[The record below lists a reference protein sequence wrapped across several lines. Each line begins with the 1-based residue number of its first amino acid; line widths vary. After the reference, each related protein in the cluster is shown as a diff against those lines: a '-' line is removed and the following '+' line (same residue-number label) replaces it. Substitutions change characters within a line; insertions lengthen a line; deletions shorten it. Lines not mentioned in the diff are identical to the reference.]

1 MTLKV
6 ICTEGVVI
14 EEDLLNKFTEAFK
27 LISKEEDLDNDASIN
42 IKIIKDEEMLNL
54 NNHFRNKE
62 TSTNVLSFTN
72 EDISKSITGNL
83 GDIAINYDYIL
94 KESNEQNKTFDDHM
108 IHMLIHGIY
117 HILGFEHDNDKVANV
132 MEKKE
137 VTLLNKLNISN
148 PYN

>member
-14 EEDLLNKFTEAFK
+14 EEDLLNKFTQAFK
-27 LISKEEDLDNDASIN
+27 LISKEEDLDDNASIN
-42 IKIIKDEEMLNL
+42 IKIIKDKEMLNL

-94 KESNEQNKTFDDHM
+94 EESNEQNKTFNDHM

-117 HILGFEHDNDKVANV
+117 HILGFDHDNDKVANV

-137 VTLLNKLNISN
+137 VTILNKLNISN

>member
-6 ICTEGVVI
+6 ICTEGVAI
-14 EEDLLNKFTEAFK
+14 EEDLLNKLTDAFK
-27 LISKEEDLDNDASIN
+27 LISKEEDLDNNASIN
-42 IKIIKDEEMLNL
+42 IKIIKDKEMLNL

-62 TSTNVLSFTN
+62 SSTNVLSFTN

-94 KESNEQNKTFDDHM
+94 EESNEQNKTFDDHM

-117 HILGFEHDNDKVANV
+117 HILGFDHDNDKVANV

>member
-6 ICTEGVVI
+6 ICTDGVVI

-94 KESNEQNKTFDDHM
+94 EESNKQNKTFDDHM

-117 HILGFEHDNDKVANV
+117 HILGFDHDNDKVANV

>member
-6 ICTEGVVI
+6 ICTEGVLI
-14 EEDLLNKFTEAFK
+14 EEGLLNKFTEAFK
-27 LISKEEDLDNDASIN
+27 LISKEEDLDDNASIN
-42 IKIIKDEEMLNL
+42 IKIIKDKEMLNL

-62 TSTNVLSFTN
+62 SSTNVLSFTN

-137 VTLLNKLNISN
+137 VTLLKKLNISN

>member
-1 MTLKV
+1 MTLKI

-14 EEDLLNKFTEAFK
+14 EDDLLNKFKEAFK
-27 LISKEEDLDNDASIN
+27 LISKEENLDDNASIN
-42 IKIIKDEEMLNL
+42 IKIIKNKEMLNL

-62 TSTNVLSFTN
+62 SSTNVLSFTN

-94 KESNEQNKTFDDHM
+94 EESYKQNKTFDDHM

-117 HILGFEHDNDKVANV
+117 HILGFDHEDDKVAHI
-132 MEKKE
+132 MERKE
-137 VTLLNKLNISN
+137 VTLLNKLNITD

>member
-94 KESNEQNKTFDDHM
+94 EESNEQNKTFDDHM

-117 HILGFEHDNDKVANV
+117 HILGFEHDNDKVAKII
-132 MEKKE
+132 EKKE

>member
-94 KESNEQNKTFDDHM
+94 EESNKQNKTFDDHM

-117 HILGFEHDNDKVANV
+117 HILGFDHDNDKVANV

>member
-14 EEDLLNKFTEAFK
+14 EEDLLNKFTQAFK
-27 LISKEEDLDNDASIN
+27 LISKEEDLDNNASIN
-42 IKIIKDEEMLNL
+42 IKIIKDKEMLNL

-62 TSTNVLSFTN
+62 SSTNVLSFTN

-94 KESNEQNKTFDDHM
+94 EESNEQNKTFNDHM

-117 HILGFEHDNDKVANV
+117 HILGFDHDNDKVANV

>member
-6 ICTEGVVI
+6 ICTEGVAI
-14 EEDLLNKFTEAFK
+14 EEDLLNKLTDAFK
-27 LISKEEDLDNDASIN
+27 LISKEEDLDNNASIN
-42 IKIIKDEEMLNL
+42 IKIIKDKEMLNL

-62 TSTNVLSFTN
+62 SSTNVLSFTN

-94 KESNEQNKTFDDHM
+94 EESNKQNKTFDDHM

-117 HILGFEHDNDKVANV
+117 HILGFDHDNDKVANV

>member
-14 EEDLLNKFTEAFK
+14 EEDLLNKFTQAFK
-27 LISKEEDLDNDASIN
+27 LISKEEDLDKNASIN
-42 IKIIKDEEMLNL
+42 IKIIKNKEMLNL

-62 TSTNVLSFTN
+62 SSTNVLSFTN

-94 KESNEQNKTFDDHM
+94 EESNEQNKTFDDHM

>member
-27 LISKEEDLDNDASIN
+27 LISKEEDLDDNASIN
-42 IKIIKDEEMLNL
+42 IKIIKDKEMLNL

-62 TSTNVLSFTN
+62 SSTNVLSFTN

>member
-94 KESNEQNKTFDDHM
+94 EESNEQNKTFDDHM

-148 PYN
+148 PYY

>member
-14 EEDLLNKFTEAFK
+14 EEDLLNKFTDAFK
-27 LISKEEDLDNDASIN
+27 LISKEEDLDNNASIN
-42 IKIIKDEEMLNL
+42 IKIIKDKEMLNL

-94 KESNEQNKTFDDHM
+94 EESNEQNKTFNDHM

-117 HILGFEHDNDKVANV
+117 HILGFDHDNDKVANV

>member
-6 ICTEGVVI
+6 ICTEGVLI
-14 EEDLLNKFTEAFK
+14 EEGLLNKFTEAFK
-27 LISKEEDLDNDASIN
+27 LISKEEDLDDNASIN
-42 IKIIKDEEMLNL
+42 IKIIKDKEMLNL

-62 TSTNVLSFTN
+62 SSTNVLSFTN

-148 PYN
+148 PYY

>member
-14 EEDLLNKFTEAFK
+14 EEDLLNKFTQAFK
-27 LISKEEDLDNDASIN
+27 LISKEEDLDDNASIN
-42 IKIIKDEEMLNL
+42 IKIIKDKEMLNL

-62 TSTNVLSFTN
+62 SSTNVLSFTN

-94 KESNEQNKTFDDHM
+94 EESNEQNKTSNDHM

-117 HILGFEHDNDKVANV
+117 HILGFDHDNDKVANV

-137 VTLLNKLNISN
+137 VALLNKLNISN

>member
-6 ICTEGVVI
+6 ICTEGVLI

>member
-27 LISKEEDLDNDASIN
+27 LISKEEDLDKNASIN
-42 IKIIKDEEMLNL
+42 IKIIKNKEMLNL

-62 TSTNVLSFTN
+62 SSTNVLSFTN

-94 KESNEQNKTFDDHM
+94 EESNEQNKTFDDHM

>member
-14 EEDLLNKFTEAFK
+14 EEDLLNKFTQAFK
-27 LISKEEDLDNDASIN
+27 LISKEEGLDNNASIN
-42 IKIIKDEEMLNL
+42 IKIIKDKEMLNL

-94 KESNEQNKTFDDHM
+94 EESNEQNKTFDDHM

>member
-14 EEDLLNKFTEAFK
+14 EEDLLNKFTQAFK
-27 LISKEEDLDNDASIN
+27 LISKEEDLDDNASIN
-42 IKIIKDEEMLNL
+42 VKIIKDKEMLNL

-94 KESNEQNKTFDDHM
+94 EESNEQNKTFNDHM

-117 HILGFEHDNDKVANV
+117 HILGFDHDNDKVANV

>member
-1 MTLKV
+1 MTLNV

-14 EEDLLNKFTEAFK
+14 DEGLLNKFTEAFK
-27 LISKEEDLDNDASIN
+27 LISKEEDLDDNASIN
-42 IKIIKDEEMLNL
+42 IKIIKDKEMLNL

-62 TSTNVLSFTN
+62 SSTNVLSFTN

-94 KESNEQNKTFDDHM
+94 EESNEQNKTFDDHM

-117 HILGFEHDNDKVANV
+117 HILGFDHDDDKVAHV